1 MLNNM
6 TALVSC
12 FARSYHTLNSNIKI
26 YDDKYARGMLS
37 DEEYNNISLSMTSG
51 IEFFNSSYEGN
62 NALGFI
68 VNNHLAP
75 AVLARSSFNE
85 RHLNNEI
92 RLGLSQYV
100 ILGSGYDTSAYKVN
114 DKVKV
119 FELDKEEMIRDKKKR
134 VLKGKIDCSN
144 VSYIGC
150 DFNNDNWM
158 EILKNTGFDSDKK
171 TFWSMLGV
179 SYYLDRDVFFEMIKL
194 LSENMSS
201 GSYIIFD
208 YPTLEDDD
216 DKTKKEAL
224 AKATNEDMKGRYSR
238 VDILNFSREAHLK
251 VYDDLGS
258 NDINNDYFY
267 DYNTLNP
274 DLRIYAPEGIN
285 YCLLVK

>member
-26 YDDKYARGMLS
+26 YDDKYARKMLS

-51 IEFFNSSYEGN
+51 IEFFDSSYEGN
-62 NALGFI
+62 NTLGFI

-92 RLGLSQYV
+92 KLGLKQYV

-119 FELDKEEMIRDKKKR
+119 FELDKEEMICDKKKR

-158 EILKNTGFDSDKK
+158 EILKNTGFDSDEK
-171 TFWSMLGV
+171 TLWSMLGV
-179 SYYLDRDVFFEMIKL
+179 SYYLDRDVFFETIKL
-194 LSENMSS
+194 LAENMSS
-201 GSYIIFD
+201 GSSIIFD
-208 YPTLEDDD
+208 YPTLEDDE
-216 DKTKKEAL
+216 DKTRKEAL

-238 VDILNFSREAHLK
+238 EDILNVSRENGLK
-251 VYDDLGS
+251 VYEDLDS

-274 DLRIYAPEGIN
+274 DLRIYAPKGIN

>member
-12 FARSYHTLNSNIKI
+12 FARSYHILNSNIKI
-26 YDDKYARGMLS
+26 YDDKYARKMLS

-51 IEFFNSSYEGN
+51 IEFFDSSYEGN
-62 NALGFI
+62 NTLGFI

-119 FELDKEEMIRDKKKR
+119 FELDKEEMICDKKKR
-134 VLKGKIDCSN
+134 VLKGKIDCSS

-171 TFWSMLGV
+171 TLWSMLGV
-179 SYYLDRDVFFEMIKL
+179 SYYLDRDVFFEAIKL
-194 LSENMSS
+194 LAENMSS
-201 GSYIIFD
+201 GSSIIFD
-208 YPTLEDDD
+208 YPTLEDDE
-216 DKTKKEAL
+216 DKTRKEAL
-224 AKATNEDMKGRYSR
+224 AKATKE
-238 VDILNFSREAHLK
+238 DILE
-251 VYDDLGS
+251 
-258 NDINNDYFY
+258 
-267 DYNTLNP
+267 
-274 DLRIYAPEGIN
+274 RIF
-285 YCLLVK
+285 

>member
-26 YDDKYARGMLS
+26 YDDKYARKMLS

-51 IEFFNSSYEGN
+51 IEFFDSSYEGN
-62 NALGFI
+62 NTLGFI

-75 AVLARSSFNE
+75 AVLARFSFNE

-92 RLGLSQYV
+92 KLGLKQYV

-119 FELDKEEMIRDKKKR
+119 FELDKEEMICDKKKR

-171 TFWSMLGV
+171 TLWSMLGV
-179 SYYLDRDVFFEMIKL
+179 SYYLDRDVFFETIKL
-194 LSENMSS
+194 LAENMSS
-201 GSYIIFD
+201 GSSIIFD
-208 YPTLEDDD
+208 YPTLEDDE
-216 DKTKKEAL
+216 DKTRKEAL

-238 VDILNFSREAHLK
+238 EDILNVSRENGLK
-251 VYDDLGS
+251 VYEDLDS

-274 DLRIYAPEGIN
+274 DLRIYAPKGIN

>member
-26 YDDKYARGMLS
+26 YDDKYARKMLS
-37 DEEYNNISLSMTSG
+37 DDEYNNISLSMISG
-51 IEFFNSSYEGN
+51 IEFFDSSYEGN
-62 NALGFI
+62 NTLGFI

-119 FELDKEEMIRDKKKR
+119 FELDKEEMICDKKKR

-144 VSYIGC
+144 VSYIEC

-158 EILKNTGFDSDKK
+158 EIL
-171 TFWSMLGV
+171 
-179 SYYLDRDVFFEMIKL
+179 
-194 LSENMSS
+194 
-201 GSYIIFD
+201 
-208 YPTLEDDD
+208 
-216 DKTKKEAL
+216 
-224 AKATNEDMKGRYSR
+224 
-238 VDILNFSREAHLK
+238 
-251 VYDDLGS
+251 
-258 NDINNDYFY
+258 
-267 DYNTLNP
+267 
-274 DLRIYAPEGIN
+274 
-285 YCLLVK
+285 